1 MEEKVFYLEDG
12 IYKRALHAED
22 AFCKKQQ
29 GKELFTQSEVTKM
42 LQADLKKM
50 EKAEQEKK
58 VEEKKAQAKKS
69 NKD

>member
-1 MEEKVFYLEDG
+1 MSEKVFYLEDG

-29 GKELFTQSEVTKM
+29 GKELFTQAEVTKM
-42 LQADLKKM
+42 VQADLKKI
-50 EKAEQEKK
+50 EDKKAD
-58 VEEKKAQAKKS
+58 EKKAAAKKS